1 MDPEKVAAHRRA
13 LEEAGRD
20 GRLDLDAPTAT
31 IRNPQWFVHIDGRPQ
46 PTAARTRTHRELLN
60 AWQAETPEPGRDRI
74 AVITAGPSGA
84 GKSSVLPDVCQRLS
98 PEPWRQIDPD
108 EMKDRLLQQ
117 AMRDGSY
124 AQLVPEGMGEPGER
138 FYPRELAALVHE
150 ESSLLS
156 KQAQGQAIADGEN
169 VVIDGT
175 LANGE
180 KAHRLAET
188 LQQQGYQ
195 IHVVDVEA
203 PEHVARERV
212 VGRWQGPYEQIE
224 ARAELGQDVSG
235 ELGGR
240 WVPGEVLDPM
250 YANGPERTV
259 CADNAEALIERHEAV
274 RGLDRY
280 VTPHMTAAPQ
290 HTESWQ
296 RDGSG
301 QITHRTYEAEQPR
314 SVPQQRDA
322 PAQDDREQAR
332 PERGEDGRSPGVQH
346 KLDQLRAR
354 MAGRQ
359 PLPSSNSPQAPRPSR
374 SNPERPASRDRAEP
388 TRERDEQRRA
398 RDRDRGPER

>member
-31 IRNPQWFVHIDGRPQ
+31 IRNPEWFVHIEGRPQ
-46 PTAARTRTHRELLN
+46 PTAARARTHREILD
-60 AWQAETPEPGRDRI
+60 AWRAESPEPGRERI

-84 GKSSVLPDVCQRLS
+84 GKSSVLPQVCERLS
-98 PEPWRQIDPD
+98 SEPWRQIDPD

-117 AMRDGSY
+117 ALRDGSY
-124 AQLVPEGMGEPGER
+124 ERMVPENMGAPGER

-156 KQAQGQAIADGEN
+156 KAAQAQAIAAGEN
-169 VVIDGT
+169 VIVDGT

-188 LQQQGYQ
+188 LQQQGYR

-224 ARAELGQDVSG
+224 ARAEQGQDVSA

-250 YANGPERTV
+250 YANGPDRTV
-259 CADNAEALIERHEAV
+259 CADNAQALIERHESV

-280 VTPHMTAAPQ
+280 VTPHMQAAPQ
-290 HTESWQ
+290 HTESWE
-296 RDGSG
+296 RDASG
-301 QITHRTYEAEQPR
+301 QVTHRTH
-314 SVPQQRDA
+314 A
-322 PAQDDREQAR
+322 PAPTHQREAPTQDGRPQEPRER
-332 PERGEDGRSPGVQH
+332 EKDGRSPSVQA

-354 MAGRQ
+354 MAGRP
-359 PLPSSNSPQAPRPSR
+359 PLPSADGQQPARPSR
-374 SNPERPASRDRAEP
+374 SAPERAAGRGRAEP
-388 TRERDEQRRA
+388 ARERDDKNRRQE
-398 RDRDRGPER
+398 RGRGQER

>member
-31 IRNPQWFVHIDGRPQ
+31 IRNPAWFVHLDGRPQ
-46 PTAARTRTHRELLN
+46 PTAARARTHREILN
-60 AWQAETPEPGRDRI
+60 AWQSETPEPGRNRI
-74 AVITAGPSGA
+74 AIITAGPSGA
-84 GKSSVLPDVCQRLS
+84 GKSSVLPDVCKRLS

-108 EMKDRLLQQ
+108 DMKDRLLQQ
-117 AMRDGSY
+117 AQRDGSY
-124 AQLVPEGMGEPGER
+124 DRLVPAGMGEPGER

-156 KQAQGQAIADGEN
+156 KAAQAQAIAAGEN

-180 KAHRLAET
+180 KAHHLART
-188 LQQQGYQ
+188 LQQEGYE
-195 IHVVDVEA
+195 IHIVDVEA

-224 ARAELGQDVSG
+224 ARAEQGQDVSK

-240 WVPGEVLDPM
+240 WVPGEVLDPI
-250 YANGPERTV
+250 YANGPDRTV
-259 CADNAEALIERHEAV
+259 CADNAEALIEQHDAV
-274 RGLDRY
+274 RELDRY
-280 VTPHMTAAPQ
+280 YTPHMESAPQ

-296 RDGSG
+296 RDRSG
-301 QITHRTYEAEQPR
+301 QVTHRTYVSEQ
-314 SVPQQRDA
+314 SQDA
-322 PAQDDREQAR
+322 PQERDSPAHEGHEQAP
-332 PERGEDGRSPGVQH
+332 PEPGEGGRSPGVQT

-354 MAGRQ
+354 LADRP
-359 PLPSSNSPQAPRPSR
+359 PLPSAGGQQIPRPAR
-374 SNPERPASRDRAEP
+374 SGPERAPSRGHTEP
-388 TRERDEQRRA
+388 NRERDEQRWQK
-398 RDRDRGPER
+398 DRDRGQER